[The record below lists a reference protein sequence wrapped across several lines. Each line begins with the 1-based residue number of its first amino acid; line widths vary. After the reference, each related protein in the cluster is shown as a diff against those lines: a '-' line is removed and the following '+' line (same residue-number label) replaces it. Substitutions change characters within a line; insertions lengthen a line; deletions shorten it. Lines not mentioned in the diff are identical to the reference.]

1 MENMMQRM
9 MKRFPLFIVMGFMIV
24 VVSVIIGAVNASNAA
39 AYYAVEKATRD
50 ASTELAALRA
60 GIESTIVWLP
70 YLKFLGLAMILGGI
84 TMALGV
90 IATRLHK
97 MGQEILGS
105 APPKP
110 RSAKVM
116 RLFMMS
122 GMLVIVAGL
131 FVSLDVAGTAAS
143 VFSNPVTVI
152 DSAEAGSP
160 LLRNLAAVH
169 SAEAWLEAF
178 KFVGVAFLFLGI
190 VNGLS
195 TIVFA
200 LRYQQEALPAA
211 VEEKGQAP
219 AGVVPAAAATD

>member
-1 MENMMQRM
+1 MEKMMQRV
-9 MKRFPLFIVMGFMIV
+9 MKRFPLFIAMGFMTV
-24 VVSVIIGAVNASNAA
+24 VVSLIIGAVNAGNAA
-39 AYYAVEKATRD
+39 AYYAVAKATRD
-50 ASTELAALRA
+50 TSTDLAAVRA

-90 IATRLHK
+90 IATRLQK
-97 MGQEILGS
+97 MGQEILGD

-110 RSAKVM
+110 RSAMLM
-116 RLFMMS
+116 RLFMML

-131 FVSLDVAGTAAS
+131 VVSLNVAGTAAS

-160 LLRNLAAVH
+160 LLRDLAAVH

-211 VEEKGQAP
+211 VENKAQAP
-219 AGVVPAAAATD
+219 SGAIPSSVAAD

>member
-1 MENMMQRM
+1 MEKMMQRV
-9 MKRFPLFIVMGFMIV
+9 MKRFPLFIAMGFMIV
-24 VVSVIIGAVNASNAA
+24 VLSLIIGAVNAEKAA
-39 AYYAVEKATRD
+39 AYYSVDKATRD
-50 ASTELAALRA
+50 ASADLAAVRA
-60 GIESTIVWLP
+60 GIESAIVWLP

-90 IATRLHK
+90 IATRLQK
-97 MGQEILGS
+97 MGKEVLGS

-110 RSAKVM
+110 RSAMLM
-116 RLFMMS
+116 RLFMMV

-131 FVSLDVAGTAAS
+131 LVSLNVAGTAAG

-152 DSAEAGSP
+152 DGAEAGSP
-160 LLRNLAAVH
+160 LLRDLAAVQ
-169 SAEAWLEAF
+169 SAEAWLESF

-200 LRYQQEALPAA
+200 LRYQTQALPAA
-211 VEEKGQAP
+211 VESKVRTSTGAVSAP
-219 AGVVPAAAATD
+219 VAAD